1 MRYMPY
7 PTIPH
12 ISQVRM
18 DAVKLFRKGWSMRKV
33 ARHMGFNVSTISRWV
48 RKAPDDTRRIIPTMS
63 CRPHH
68 HPHAL
73 PQATVDLICE
83 LRLRRKRCSEFIH
96 YELTQMGVEVSLSSV
111 KRVLHRAGLLKEKS
125 KWKKYRH
132 NEPRPDVASP
142 GDLVE
147 LDTIHI
153 VPFISKKRFYIYTL
167 LDVCTRWAFA
177 WVSPKLSAGTSVHF
191 LHRAQ
196 EQAPFDFTMIQS
208 DNGPEFSSWF
218 TGHAGIQHRH
228 SRVRKPNDNAHLER
242 FNRTIQEECLYYLKQ
257 EPETYQKAIKLW
269 LPYYNDDRPHLGLD
283 FLTPS
288 QVLQRS

>member
-1 MRYMPY
+1 MPY

-48 RKAPDDTRRIIPTMS
+48 EKAPDDARRTIPTLS
-63 CRPHH
+63 SRPHH

-83 LRLRRKRCSEFIH
+83 LRLKRKRCSEVIH
-96 YELTQMGVEVSLSSV
+96 YELTQMGIEVSLSSV

-125 KWKKYRH
+125 KWKKYRR

-196 EQAPFDFTMIQS
+196 EQAPFDFAMIQS

-218 TGHAGIQHRH
+218 TGHAGILHRH

-257 EPETYQKAIKLW
+257 EPKAYQKAINLW

-288 QVLQRS
+288 QVLRRS